1 MAIGL
6 AVAGGIIVAGLAVAF
21 WWWPDP
27 RGKLIRFGAVRLY
40 YSPELTAD
48 VVKGVVEYLERQQ
61 YTDFL
66 MDARLL
72 RQDGTYQFQIVF
84 SAPPHEDR
92 VTAFEVLAAGLS
104 DDVFEGAAVEVQACD
119 RVYRPYVV
127 IPHRG
132 RYGRRITMNAAYLFY
147 LEGVTDPEAMSVATF
162 LVGAGLFNDSPKIA
176 QMNRG
181 PDGYEFRLAV
191 KVDPQTPERIE
202 GASRMAS
209 DLSRVLRAPVAVE
222 YCQGPLARTLRA
234 VEPLDGEYRRERSH
248 VSGGPYR
255 AEVYHTGVY
264 HTGVYQTRGDG
275 PADGSQRE
283 DEKQDR

>member
-6 AVAGGIIVAGLAVAF
+6 VVAGSILIGGLAAAF

-27 RGKLIRFGAVRLY
+27 RGKLPRFGTVRLF
-40 YSPELTAD
+40 YSPTLTAD
-48 VVKGVVEYLERQQ
+48 AVNGVVEYLQRQQ
-61 YTDFL
+61 YADVL
-66 MDARLL
+66 KDARLL
-72 RQDGTYQFQIVF
+72 QQAGTYQFQIVF

-104 DDVFEGAAVEVQACD
+104 DDVFDGATVEVHVCD
-119 RVYRPYVV
+119 RLYRPYVV

-191 KVDPQTPERIE
+191 KVDPQTPERIA

-209 DLSRVLRAPVAVE
+209 DLSRVLRAPVAVH
-222 YCQGPLARTLRA
+222 YCQGPLGNTLRA
-234 VEPLDGEYRRERSH
+234 VEPLDAEYRREQVH

-255 AEVYHTGVY
+255 GEIYHL
-264 HTGVYQTRGDG
+264 RDDL
-275 PADGSQRE
+275 PADGSSRE
-283 DEKQDR
+283 

>member
-1 MAIGL
+1 
-6 AVAGGIIVAGLAVAF
+6 
-21 WWWPDP
+21 
-27 RGKLIRFGAVRLY
+27 
-40 YSPELTAD
+40 
-48 VVKGVVEYLERQQ
+48 
-61 YTDFL
+61 

-72 RQDGTYQFQIVF
+72 QQDGTYQFQIVF

-202 GASRMAS
+202 GARQMAS
-209 DLSRVLRAPVAVE
+209 DLSRVLGASVAVH
-222 YCQGPLARTLRA
+222 YCQGPLNRTLRA
-234 VEPLDGEYRRERSH
+234 VEPQDAEQGRKQSH
-248 VSGGPYR
+248 VPGSPYR
-255 AEVYHTGVY
+255 AEVYHL
-264 HTGVYQTRGDG
+264 RGDR
-275 PADGSQRE
+275 PADGSRRGE
-283 DEKQDR
+283 EKQDP